1 MAGVVSLPFPSSRIL
16 AGWWRQLESL
26 APERWW
32 VGHWFVHRVE
42 AAVLRRETEPLP
54 ALERFVLQAIE
65 LGDAP
70 GVALAELENLLGS
83 PGAILPALLA
93 GLLERGLVHHSDT
106 RVWGPTAAG
115 VETLRDGGATILAV
129 RRLTFPFVEARD
141 ERGRRVAPAP
151 FLPLAEASSAAV
163 WQPEPAEAFDPA
175 WLRAC
180 IDNNR
185 GWKESQG
192 FPVDV
197 QELLAPDQETQEAPF
212 WRRVVIDRPQQVFLV
227 VIDTPT
233 HRLGFVA
240 APADW
245 RLSVSA
251 PAFSLP
257 RDAALP
263 VREEPSVDECRA
275 AFGSWVESLHPPAPD
290 LEASILRLA
299 GARLQVQAPARLAA
313 LIRQG
318 KSEVARKEAWL
329 LIGAGEMRRVA
340 RLELE

>member
-129 RRLTFPFVEARD
+129 RRLTVPFVEARD

-151 FLPLAEASSAAV
+151 SCRSPKHRPL
-163 WQPEPAEAFDPA
+163 Q
-175 WLRAC
+175 LRAARAGRSVRSGLA
-180 IDNNR
+180 IGIASTTIEAGR
-185 GWKESQG
+185 SQG
-192 FPVDV
+192 FPVDARTV
-197 QELLAPDQETQEAPF
+197 GA
-212 WRRVVIDRPQQVFLV
+212 
-227 VIDTPT
+227 
-233 HRLGFVA
+233 G
-240 APADW
+240 
-245 RLSVSA
+245 SG
-251 PAFSLP
+251 
-257 RDAALP
+257 DA
-263 VREEPSVDECRA
+263 RA
-275 AFGSWVESLHPPAPD
+275 AVL
-290 LEASILRLA
+290 AS
-299 GARLQVQAPARLAA
+299 
-313 LIRQG
+313 
-318 KSEVARKEAWL
+318 AW
-329 LIGAGEMRRVA
+329 
-340 RLELE
+340 